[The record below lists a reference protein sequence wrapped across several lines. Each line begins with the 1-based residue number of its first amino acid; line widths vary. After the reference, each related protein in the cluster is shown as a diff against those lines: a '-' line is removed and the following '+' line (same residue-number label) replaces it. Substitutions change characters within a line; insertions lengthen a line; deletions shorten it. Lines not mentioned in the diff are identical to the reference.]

1 MTSKNRK
8 WPGKTNFDVSLLK
21 YLSDRNKTFAT
32 LILHIGLQS
41 DKVWR
46 ILNFLILHVLSDYY
60 RQPLLNRTVNQMIF
74 LKDQKGKVWLLGA
87 FQPRTCLENSTISH
101 ENTSYFGEE
110 YHCQFRPK
118 YAVNIV
124 CVISEFP
131 DRPFAASRYH
141 SLSFPISWNWTIF
154 AGTNTFEHA
163 EFKSEKF
170 PLRRRAV
177 FSQTEILFSDF
188 IFSQTEILDEDTR
201 LCHSERTDFY

>member
-1 MTSKNRK
+1 
-8 WPGKTNFDVSLLK
+8 
-21 YLSDRNKTFAT
+21 
-32 LILHIGLQS
+32 
-41 DKVWR
+41 
-46 ILNFLILHVLSDYY
+46 
-60 RQPLLNRTVNQMIF
+60 MIF

-87 FQPRTCLENSTISH
+87 FQPRTCLENPTISH

-110 YHCQFRPK
+110 YDCQFRPK
-118 YAVNIV
+118 YAINIV

-170 PLRRRAV
+170 PLRRHAV
-177 FSQTEILFSDF
+177 FSQTAILFSL
-188 IFSQTEILDEDTR
+188 ISRKLFSLFYDTDWWR
-201 LCHSERTDFY
+201 HAIMSLKRTDFY